1 MKKTSR
7 PASKKPA
14 QNKPVAN
21 QSSKP
26 KRKGL
31 GQPKLAQ
38 VVDPLDSIM
47 DKLTELLG
55 RVADP
60 ATQSPH
66 AQKAPSQDAQ
76 LRVRHH
82 KDLPRLQQGKV
93 RIP

>member
-14 QNKPVAN
+14 QKKPVAN

-55 RVADP
+55 AWLIR
-60 ATQSPH
+60 QHS
-66 AQKAPSQDAQ
+66 
-76 LRVRHH
+76 RRMRRRHH
-82 KDLPRLQQGKV
+82 RRTPNSG
-93 RIP
+93 